1 LMHNPGER
9 FTYGLNSDVLGY
21 LVEVVSEMSLDDFFR
36 KRIFQPLGMK
46 DTYFYIPA
54 EKQNRLVTTYRS
66 DSSGKLQKL
75 PDEINDNGIVNITFP
90 KTNGTYYS
98 GGAGLSSTIYD
109 YAIFLQML
117 LNGGEYDGKR
127 ILSRHTINMMT
138 KNQLG
143 DIRFDDKNTFGLGF
157 SIVTEE
163 GSGREPASVGSYS
176 WGGIYSTD
184 YWVDPKEKI
193 VGLIFK
199 QFWHDPAPETN
210 QIFKVMTYAALTD

>member
-1 LMHNPGER
+1 
-9 FTYGLNSDVLGY
+9 
-21 LVEVVSEMSLDDFFR
+21 MSLDDFFR